1 MKTLIENDILLV
13 ESKTAGGELTSI
25 RLKATGT
32 EYLWQGDPKYW
43 GGQSPVLFPFVC
55 AVADNKY
62 TYKGQQYE
70 MGNHGFSRKQE
81 FDMVSVSADSVTYRL
96 VPTEEIYKNY
106 PFKFS
111 LDIRYTVRG
120 NALAVGYSV
129 LNAGAE
135 PMYFSIG
142 AHTGFR
148 CPLAEGD
155 DFSDYCLE
163 FEQPETLDRQFLDA
177 ANLLIAG
184 KKEPLLRNENALR
197 LTPELFAE
205 GAVVLEGVKSLRVT
219 LKGRNTDKSV
229 AVRFPGFPNLGLW
242 TKPGAPFVCIE
253 PWYGISESTDFKGD
267 LTQKVGILKLD
278 AGQVFECEYTIVIS

>member
-1 MKTLIENDILLV
+1 MKTLIENNILVV
-13 ESKTAGGELTSI
+13 ESKTAGAELTSI
-25 RLKATGT
+25 RVKSDDT

-43 GGQSPVLFPFVC
+43 GGQSPILFPFVC
-55 AVADNKY
+55 AVADSKY
-62 TYKGQQYE
+62 AYKGQQYE
-70 MGNHGFSRKQE
+70 MGNHGFARKQE
-81 FDMVSVSADSVTYRL
+81 FDLASVSADSVTYRL
-96 VPTEEIYKNY
+96 VSTKEIYKNY

-111 LDIRYTVRG
+111 LDISYALKG

-135 PMYFSIG
+135 LLYFSIG

-148 CPLAEGD
+148 CPIAQGD
-155 DFSDYCLE
+155 EFTDYYLE
-163 FEQPETLDRQFLDA
+163 FERPETLDRQFLNA

-184 KKEPLLRNENALR
+184 KKEPLLKNEKALN

-205 GAVVLEGVKSLRVT
+205 GALVLEGVKSQSLA
-219 LKGRNTDKSV
+219 LKGRKTNK
-229 AVRFPGFPNLGLW
+229 AVTVSLPGFPRLGLW

-267 LTQKVGILKLD
+267 LTQKVGILNLKP
-278 AGQVFECEYTIVIS
+278 GEMFKSEYQIIIS